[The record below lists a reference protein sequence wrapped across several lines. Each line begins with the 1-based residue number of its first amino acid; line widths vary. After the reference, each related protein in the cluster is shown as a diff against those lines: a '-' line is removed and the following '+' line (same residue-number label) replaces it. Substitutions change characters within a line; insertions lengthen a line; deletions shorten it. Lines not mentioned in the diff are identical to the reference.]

1 MARTKRLTAKT
12 VEHAPPGK
20 HSDGAG
26 LTLVVKPTGRRS
38 WVMRVTVDGKRRD
51 IGIGGYPTVS
61 LADARQKA
69 AELRAEAV
77 DGGDPA
83 QAKRAPAAPTFA
95 EAARRV
101 HEMNRPRWRN
111 DRAARQWLASLE
123 TYAFPTL
130 GELPLN
136 RIERSDVLAILLP
149 IWPAKPETARRVRQR
164 IRKVF
169 EYGTAHGW
177 IDLNPA
183 GEVINGALPTMP
195 KVKNHQRALHYSEVP
210 AALDKVAASEA
221 SDASKLALAFI
232 VLTAARSGEVRNAT
246 WDKIDIDA
254 AEWRIPAERM
264 KAGTDHVVPLSRQA
278 LDVLESARALDDGS
292 GLIFPSPL
300 RPGHPLS
307 WEALLKVL
315 STNGV
320 DSTAH
325 GFRSS
330 FRTWTLEC
338 TSTPW
343 AVAEAALAHTLGT
356 RTETAYIRSDLRAQ
370 RAKLMQSWAD
380 FASAGHHARRLEL
393 VG

>member
-20 HSDGAG
+20 HSDGAS

-69 AELRAEAV
+69 AELRAEVA

-83 QAKRAPAAPTFA
+83 LAKRAPQVPTFA

-101 HEMNRPRWRN
+101 HEMNLPRWRN
-111 DRAARQWLASLE
+111 GRAARQWLASLE
-123 TYAFPTL
+123 TYAFPKL
-130 GELPLN
+130 GALPLN
-136 RIERSDVLAILLP
+136 RIERSDVLAVLLP
-149 IWPAKPETARRVRQR
+149 IWTAKPETARRVRQR

-246 WDKIDIDA
+246 WDEIDFDA

-264 KAGTDHVVPLSRQA
+264 KAGAAHVVPLSRQA
-278 LDVLESARALDDGS
+278 LDVLDAAKALDDGS

-300 RPGHPLS
+300 RPGHPLV

-315 STNGV
+315 ASNGI

-343 AVAEAALAHTLGT
+343 AVGEAALAHTLGT
-356 RTETAYIRSDLRAQ
+356 KTETAYIRGDLRAQ
-370 RAKLMQSWAD
+370 RAELMQSWAD
-380 FASAGHHARRLEL
+380 YADPCHE
-393 VG
+393 